1 MTIEQKNKDSREEL
15 LYNVKC
21 LSKTSTGGFQMSQL
35 NLITVSRKGKH
46 LTYEERI
53 KIEALYKMR
62 LTLSCIADQIGGRS
76 ERTIRRE
83 VARGIV
89 ELLNSDLTTRIEYS
103 AEIGQ
108 LEHDRQ
114 GTAKG
119 PALKIGKDHKLVKY
133 LEKSIGQDGESPYA
147 AIQNITNKKL
157 EFKTSICFKTLYN
170 YLDNNLFLNISNK
183 NLPVKKNG
191 KKRNYKKIR
200 QAYNNTKGTS
210 ISERPEAV
218 ASREEIGHWE
228 MDTVVGKRGTKTV
241 LMVLSE
247 RVTRKELIFKISSK
261 SQVSVVNELDK
272 LERKMGKLFS
282 ETFKTITC
290 DNGCENLDF
299 DGIENSVRNKQNRTK
314 VYYAHPFSSWERG
327 TNENINKMIRRFIPK
342 GVDISTFSKK
352 QIMQIQHWI
361 NNYPRRIFNGLSAN
375 MMEHKT
381 ISA

>member
-1 MTIEQKNKDSREEL
+1 
-15 LYNVKC
+15 
-21 LSKTSTGGFQMSQL
+21 MSQL
-35 NLITVSRKGKH
+35 NFITVSKKGKH

-53 KIEALYKMR
+53 KLETLYKMGLNSR
-62 LTLSCIADQIGGRS
+62 CIAEQIGGRC

-83 VARGIV
+83 ISKGMV
-89 ELLNSDLTTRIEYS
+89 EQLNSDLTSRRQYS
-103 AEIGQ
+103 AEVGQ

-133 LEKSIGQDGESPYA
+133 LEKAIGQNGESPYA
-147 AIQNITNKKL
+147 AIQNITNRGL
-157 EFKTSICFKTLYN
+157 EFKTSICYKTLYN

-183 NLPVKKNG
+183 DLPVKKNA
-191 KKRNYKKIR
+191 KKRNYNKIR

-210 ISERPEAV
+210 ISERPTAV
-218 ASREEIGHWE
+218 AARIETGHWE
-228 MDTVVGKRGTKTV
+228 MDTVVGKQGTKTV

-247 RVTRKELIFKISSK
+247 RVTRKELVFKIPSK
-261 SQVSVVNELDK
+261 SQAAVVKVLDK
-272 LERKMGKLFS
+272 LERKMGILFS

-299 DGIENSVRNKQNRTK
+299 EGIENSVRNKRKRTK
-314 VYYAHPFSSWERG
+314 VYYAHPYSSWERG

-342 GVDISTFSKK
+342 GVDISAFSAK

-361 NNYPRRIFNGLSAN
+361 NNYPRRVLGGLSAN
-375 MMEHKT
+375 MIEERVIT
-381 ISA
+381 A

>member
-1 MTIEQKNKDSREEL
+1 
-15 LYNVKC
+15 
-21 LSKTSTGGFQMSQL
+21 MSQL
-35 NLITVSRKGKH
+35 NFITETRKGKH

-53 KIEALYKMR
+53 KLEALYKMR
-62 LTLSCIADQIGGRS
+62 LTLVCIAEQLGGRS

-83 VARGIV
+83 VAKGLV
-89 ELLNSDLTTRIEYS
+89 ELLNSDLTTRLEYS
-103 AEIGQ
+103 AEVGQ
-108 LEHDRQ
+108 LEHDKQ

-119 PALKIGKDHKLVKY
+119 PALKIGKDHTLVKY
-133 LEKSIGQDGESPYA
+133 LETAIGKNGESPYA
-147 AIQNITNKKL
+147 AIQNITNKRL

-183 NLPVKKNG
+183 DLPVKKNG

-247 RVTRKELIFKISSK
+247 RVTRKELIFKIPSK
-261 SQVSVVNELDK
+261 SQVAVVKELDK
-272 LERKMGKLFS
+272 LERKMGMLFS

-299 DGIENSVRNKQNRTK
+299 EGIENSIRNKGKRTK
-314 VYYAHPFSSWERG
+314 VYYAHPYSSWERG

-342 GVDISTFSKK
+342 GVDILAFTKN

-375 MMEHKT
+375 MVENKT
-381 ISA
+381 ITT